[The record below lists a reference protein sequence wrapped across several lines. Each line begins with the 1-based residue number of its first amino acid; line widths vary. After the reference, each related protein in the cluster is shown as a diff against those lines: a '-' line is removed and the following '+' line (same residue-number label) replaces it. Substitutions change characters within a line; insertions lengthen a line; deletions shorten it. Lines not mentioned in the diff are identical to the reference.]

1 VRFVLDA
8 SVAMRWALLDGLSQD
23 REYADNIL
31 ASLADSRAVV
41 PPLWHIEIV
50 SVLRN
55 AEKHGA
61 ITEADATGFLQRA
74 ARLPINTDDAQPV
87 TTRLAIAAI
96 ARQHRLTG
104 HDATYLELALR
115 ESIPLATLDVEL
127 IRAAKAAGVVLKA
140 QARDE
145 DRT

>member
-1 VRFVLDA
+1 
-8 SVAMRWALLDGLSQD
+8 M
-23 REYADNIL
+23 
-31 ASLADSRAVV
+31 

-61 ITEADATGFLQRA
+61 ISEADATGFLQRS
-74 ARLPINTDDAQPV
+74 ARLPIVTDDAQPT

-104 HDATYLELALR
+104 YHAAYLELALR
-115 ESIPLATLDVEL
+115 ESIPLATLDAEL
-127 IRAAKAAGVVLKA
+127 MRAAKEAGVAVISKG
-140 QARDE
+140 
-145 DRT
+145 

>member
-1 VRFVLDA
+1 MNFVLDA
-8 SVAMRWALLDGLSQD
+8 SVAMRWALLDGSSQD
-23 REYADNIL
+23 REYADSIL
-31 ASLADSRAVV
+31 ASLAESRAVV

-61 ITEADATGFLQRA
+61 ISEADATGFLQRA
-74 ARLPINTDDAQPV
+74 ARLPIATDDAQPA

-104 HDATYLELALR
+104 YDATYLELALR
-115 ESIPLATLDVEL
+115 ESIPLATLDAEL
-127 IRAAKAAGVVLKA
+127 IRAAKEAGVAVK
-140 QARDE
+140 
-145 DRT
+145 TKG